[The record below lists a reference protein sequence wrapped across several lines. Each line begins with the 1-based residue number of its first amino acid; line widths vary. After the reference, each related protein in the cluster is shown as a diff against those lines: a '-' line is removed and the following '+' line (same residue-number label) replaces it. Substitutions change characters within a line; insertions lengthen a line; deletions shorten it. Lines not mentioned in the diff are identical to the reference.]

1 MVALLPPLVA
11 RPSARTLI
19 HSRSERTP
27 GAPARRPHAPR
38 FYNTL
43 LMTAIVMGRA
53 IGAVQG
59 KPD

>member
-1 MVALLPPLVA
+1 M
-11 RPSARTLI
+11 LI